1 MIELLIGHGDKLF
14 YPVVQDGIDWSLE
27 RKGVPGKLTFKVI
40 YDPASPFE
48 EGDPV
53 RFGMDGNNLFYGYI
67 FSKKRSKDNIFDVTA
82 YDQLR
87 YLKNK
92 DCYIYQGKTASDVVK
107 MLADDFGLKTGEL
120 ENTGFVI
127 PMRSEKDKTLFDII
141 QTALDITMQNTGK
154 LFVLYDDFGK
164 LTLKNTAD
172 MKLNL
177 LIDETAAENYDYT
190 TSIDGETYNQIKLTY
205 DNTKT
210 GIRDVY
216 LTRDSANINQWG
228 LLQYHESIDEKVN
241 GQAKAEALLKLYN
254 RKTRNLSIKNAFGDT
269 RIRAGCYLP
278 VILQFDDL
286 KLQNYMLVEKVKH
299 TFKDELHVMD
309 LTLKG
314 AGIDG

>member
-1 MIELLIGHGDKLF
+1 MIELLIGHGNKLF
-14 YPVVQDGIDWSLE
+14 YPVVQDGVEWSLE
-27 RKGVPGKLTFKVI
+27 RKGVPGKLTFKVL
-40 YDPASPFE
+40 YDPAFPFE

-53 RFGMDGNNLFYGYI
+53 RFSVNGSNLFFGYV
-67 FSKKRSKDNIFDVTA
+67 FVKKRSKDNLFDVTA

-92 DCYIYQGKTASDVVK
+92 DCYIYQNKTASDVVK

-141 QTALDITMQNTGK
+141 QTALDITMENTGK

-164 LTLKNTAD
+164 LALKNTD
-172 MKLNL
+172 NMKLNL
-177 LIDETAAENYDYT
+177 LIDETSAENYDYT

-254 RKTRNLSIKNAFGDT
+254 RKTRSLSIKNAFGDT

-299 TFKDELHVMD
+299 TFKEEQHRMD
-309 LTLKG
+309 LTLRG
-314 AGIDG
+314 AGFNG

>member
-14 YPVVQDGIDWSLE
+14 YPVVQDGVEWSLE
-27 RKGVPGKLTFKVI
+27 RKGVPGKLTFKVL
-40 YDPASPFE
+40 YDPAFPFE

-53 RFGMDGNNLFYGYI
+53 RFSINGSNLFFGYI
-67 FSKKRSKDNIFDVTA
+67 FVKKRSKDNLFDVTA

-92 DCYIYQGKTASDVVK
+92 DCYIYQNKTASDVVK

-141 QTALDITMQNTGK
+141 QTALDITMENTGK

-177 LIDETAAENYDYT
+177 LIDETSAENYDYI

-205 DNTKT
+205 DNTET
-210 GIRDVY
+210 GVRDVY
-216 LTRDSANINQWG
+216 LTKDSANINQWG

-254 RKTRNLSIKNAFGDT
+254 RKARNLSIKDAFGDA
-269 RIRAGCYLP
+269 RVRAGCFLP
-278 VILQFDDL
+278 VILHFDDL

-299 TFKDELHVMD
+299 TFKDELHVMN
-309 LTLKG
+309 LTLRG

>member
-27 RKGVPGKLTFKVI
+27 RKGVPGKLTFKVM

-92 DCYIYQGKTASDVVK
+92 DCYIYQSKTASDVVK

-127 PMRSEKDKTLFDII
+127 PTRAEKDKTLFDII

-164 LTLKNTAD
+164 LTLKDTAN

-205 DNTKT
+205 DNTET

-254 RKTRNLSIKNAFGDT
+254 RKTRSLSIKNAFGDT

-309 LTLKG
+309 LTLRG
-314 AGIDG
+314 AGFDG